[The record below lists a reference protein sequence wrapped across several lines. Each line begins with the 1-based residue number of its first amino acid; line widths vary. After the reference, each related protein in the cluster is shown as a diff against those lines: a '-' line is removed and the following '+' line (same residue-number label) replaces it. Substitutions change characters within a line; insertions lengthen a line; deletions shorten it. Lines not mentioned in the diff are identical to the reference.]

1 MTTLNITDL
10 STSKALDMQAMNDIT
25 GAGEWHQRSSF
36 VSTGSWSGYSAM
48 YYNYV
53 GTTWHD
59 GYLVRQ
65 YDGGYT
71 RQRVQTEYSYWD
83 HFVRI

>member
-1 MTTLNITDL
+1 MNALNISDL
-10 STSKALDMQAMNDIT
+10 GTSQALDIKAMSDIKG
-25 GAGEWHQRSSF
+25 GAEWHQRSSF
-36 VSTGSWSGYSAM
+36 ISTGGWSGYSAM

-53 GTTWHD
+53 GTTFHD

-65 YDGGYT
+65 YDGGYKRT
-71 RQRVQTEYSYWD
+71 RTQTEYSYWD

>member
-1 MTTLNITDL
+1 MNALNIIDL
-10 STSKALDMQAMNDIT
+10 KSSQALDIQAMNEIQGRGD
-25 GAGEWHQRSSF
+25 WHMRSSS
-36 VSTGSWSGYSAM
+36 VSTGGWSGYSAM

-53 GTTWHD
+53 GTTFHD

-65 YDGGYT
+65 YDGGYKRT
-71 RQRVQTEYSYWD
+71 RVQTEYSYWD

>member
-1 MTTLNITDL
+1 MTTLNIADL
-10 STSKALDMQAMNDIT
+10 NTSQALDMKAMNEVT
-25 GAGEWHQRSSF
+25 GRGEWHQRSSF
-36 VSTGSWSGYSAM
+36 VTTGAWSGYSAM

-53 GTTWHD
+53 GTTFHD

-65 YDGGYT
+65 YDGGYKRT
-71 RQRVQTEYSYWD
+71 RTQTEYSYWD